1 MRRPT
6 QRRAFSIDEPRRN
19 RMHLRRRLV
28 LALALAM
35 LMLTAWTASAAASTE
50 PASGSYTETP
60 EVILE
65 ERQSGG
71 NLFVHL
77 TRDAAITGTYTGI
90 GHADQYAI
98 IHSDGTFNFHQ
109 TIDFTG
115 TVCGEAVTLTF
126 LVVGKGDFNTNT
138 LTGHYTVIEGPEFGR
153 GQGEIV
159 GQPGVGGTYEG
170 QVHCD

>member
-1 MRRPT
+1 
-6 QRRAFSIDEPRRN
+6 
-19 RMHLRRRLV
+19 MHVTRRLAVVFAVAAVV
-28 LALALAM
+28 LGTLATSA
-35 LMLTAWTASAAASTE
+35 TAATE
-50 PASGSYTETP
+50 PASGSFVETP

-98 IHSDGTFNFHQ
+98 IHADGSFNFHQ

-115 TVCGEAVTLTF
+115 TVCGQAVTLTF
-126 LVVGKGDFNTNT
+126 LVVGTGDFTTNT

-153 GQGEIV
+153 GSGEIV

>member
-1 MRRPT
+1 M
-6 QRRAFSIDEPRRN
+6 
-19 RMHLRRRLV
+19 
-28 LALALAM
+28 
-35 LMLTAWTASAAASTE
+35 
-50 PASGSYTETP
+50 
-60 EVILE
+60 ILE

-98 IHSDGTFNFHQ
+98 INSDGTFNFHQ

-115 TVCGEAVTLTF
+115 TVCGQAVTLTF
-126 LVVGKGDFNTNT
+126 LVVGKGDFNANT
-138 LTGHYTVIEGPEFGR
+138 LTASYSMIGTTEVGR
-153 GQGEIV
+153 GSGELV

-170 QVHCD
+170 NVHCD

>member
-1 MRRPT
+1 MRRRPAVLDRCT
-6 QRRAFSIDEPRRN
+6 HVGRN
-19 RMHLRRRLV
+19 VWLILAAAAV
-28 LALALAM
+28 GLALAAPALA
-35 LMLTAWTASAAASTE
+35 ATE
-50 PASGSYTETP
+50 PSSGTFTETP

-77 TRDAAITGTYTGI
+77 TRDAAITGTYTGV

-115 TVCGEAVTLTF
+115 TVCGQAVTLTF

-138 LTGHYTVIEGPEFGR
+138 LAGHYTVIGGPDVGR
-153 GQGEIV
+153 GEGELV
-159 GQPGVGGTYEG
+159 GEPGVGGTYEG

>member
-1 MRRPT
+1 MRSGMAVLDRY
-6 QRRAFSIDEPRRN
+6 AHVARN
-19 RMHLRRRLV
+19 FWVVLAAV
-28 LALALAM
+28 VGLALAAPALA
-35 LMLTAWTASAAASTE
+35 ATE

-60 EVILE
+60 ETILE

-115 TVCGEAVTLTF
+115 TVCGQPVTLTF
-126 LVVGKGDFNTNT
+126 WVVGKGDLNANT
-138 LTGHYTVIEGPEFGR
+138 LTGHYTVIEGPDVGR
-153 GQGEIV
+153 GQGELV

>member
-1 MRRPT
+1 MTRPFAVLIRCT
-6 QRRAFSIDEPRRN
+6 Q
-19 RMHLRRRLV
+19 LRGPFWLV
-28 LALALAM
+28 LAAALALALAAPA
-35 LMLTAWTASAAASTE
+35 LAATE
-50 PASGSYTETP
+50 PASGSFTETP

-98 IHSDGTFNFHQ
+98 IHADGTFNFHQ

-115 TVCGEAVTLTF
+115 TVCGEPVTLTF
-126 LVVGKGDFNTNT
+126 LVVGKGDFTTNT
-138 LTGHYTVIEGPEFGR
+138 LEAQYTVIEGPDVGR
-153 GQGEIV
+153 GNGELV
-159 GQPGVGGTYEG
+159 GVPGTGGTYEG